1 MSLKS
6 YLQSLINVLLKK
18 SIENTSPGD
27 IVSTQTVE
35 TATQNFI
42 SPVDGYAYLES
53 SQASSDNAYITLRST
68 ISHQHII
75 GYGYVNNIHIPVKK
89 GVNVQVEYSYLSQH
103 PVLRFV
109 ARVGGGL
116 SAFCRKLFG
125 VFGEVQYA

>member
-6 YLQSLINVLLKK
+6 YLQSLISVLLKK
-18 SIENTSPGD
+18 SVENTSPGD

-53 SQASSDNAYITLRST
+53 SQASSDNAYIALRST
-68 ISHQHII
+68 IIHQHTI

-103 PVLRFV
+103 PVLRFI
-109 ARVGGGL
+109 ARVGGGD
-116 SAFCRKLFG
+116 S
-125 VFGEVQYA
+125 